1 MKKALVLCLALL
13 LAASLIIPYIRA
25 DNWETEEFGPDI
37 GGTTQAP
44 PAPVMP
50 GDINDD
56 GKLTN
61 RDATRLLQYLAGWD
75 VEVVEAAMDI
85 NGDGKVTN
93 RDATR
98 LLQYLAGWDVA
109 IH

>member
-1 MKKALVLCLALL
+1 MKKALVFCLALL
-13 LAASLIIPYIRA
+13 LAASLMIPDTWA

-44 PAPVMP
+44 PAPVIP

-61 RDATRLLQYLAGWD
+61 RDATRLLQYLAGW
-75 VEVVEAAMDI
+75 EVEADERYLDV
-85 NGDGKVTN
+85 NNDNKVNN

-98 LLQYLAGWDVA
+98 LLQYLAGWE
-109 IH
+109 IFIY

>member
-1 MKKALVLCLALL
+1 MKKALVFCLALL
-13 LAASLIIPYIRA
+13 LAASLMIPDTWA

-44 PAPVMP
+44 PAPVIP

-75 VEVVEAAMDI
+75 VAVVEASLDI

-98 LLQYLAGWDVA
+98 LLQYLAGWDVE